1 MSTGKRT
8 GCKLNPTAMRAF
20 ISSSVRKA
28 KWEIIRWSK
37 SPEPVQPQNDRIWL
51 PVELLMRIIS
61 YIGDIRHLQV
71 LLLVSKTFKSIVE
84 PVLYHTITIS
94 HLFKLPSLYRTLK
107 APRITEFVTVLEIS
121 LEYWNQCFQCRQQ
134 LRGGIIGRSAS
145 LSVTMSGTCNC
156 DTMDQELGEII
167 INLKNLRVLSLSCHL
182 THRTG
187 DHKHSWLANL
197 QTHNLSELEFGCH
210 AQYNWADEICV
221 ELLAPCMKKLTAV
234 KLDGIMYGHMPSPWH
249 PPRELDNLLAHIDT
263 LAYNE
268 HSSLHTWL
276 VSKRSIK
283 KVVSLLF
290 FTLDQL
296 LSSKLT
302 QALVT
307 SSSRLELLYT
317 QNVHIWLP
325 MQDPSPYLSLQS
337 IGSISINSSTSE
349 SEILDYLKPLAFLN
363 CLAFVECGIRDG
375 DRLST
380 EWSQE
385 LFAQVEVQHPSL
397 THIYLVSRKVT
408 LSPVRWPPALMYEK
422 STTCGWKKSPCDC
435 LTYWDIATGKDFW

>member
-1 MSTGKRT
+1 
-8 GCKLNPTAMRAF
+8 
-20 ISSSVRKA
+20 
-28 KWEIIRWSK
+28 
-37 SPEPVQPQNDRIWL
+37 
-51 PVELLMRIIS
+51 
-61 YIGDIRHLQV
+61 
-71 LLLVSKTFKSIVE
+71 
-84 PVLYHTITIS
+84 
-94 HLFKLPSLYRTLK
+94 
-107 APRITEFVTVLEIS
+107 
-121 LEYWNQCFQCRQQ
+121 
-134 LRGGIIGRSAS
+134 
-145 LSVTMSGTCNC
+145 
-156 DTMDQELGEII
+156 
-167 INLKNLRVLSLSCHL
+167 
-182 THRTG
+182 
-187 DHKHSWLANL
+187 
-197 QTHNLSELEFGCH
+197 
-210 AQYNWADEICV
+210 
-221 ELLAPCMKKLTAV
+221 MKKLTAV

-249 PPRELDNLLAHIDT
+249 PPQELDNLLAQIDT

-268 HSSLHTWL
+268 HSPLHTWL

-337 IGSISINSSTSE
+337 IGSIPINTSTSE
-349 SEILDYLKPLAFLN
+349 SDILDYLKPLAFLN

-375 DRLST
+375 DTLST

-385 LFAQVEVQHPSL
+385 FFAKVEIQHPSL

-422 STTCGWKKSPCDC
+422 STTCGWKKSPCGC
-435 LTYWDIATGKDFW
+435 LTYWDIATGKNFW